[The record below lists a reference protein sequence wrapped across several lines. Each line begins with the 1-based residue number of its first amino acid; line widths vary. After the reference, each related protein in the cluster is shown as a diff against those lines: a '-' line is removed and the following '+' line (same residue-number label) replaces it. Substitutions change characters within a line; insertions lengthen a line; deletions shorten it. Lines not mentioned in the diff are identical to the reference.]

1 MPTISYLLLIAGLLL
16 FLSTLASKISERFGV
31 PALLMFLAVGML
43 AGSEGIGRIYF
54 DDPLIANFI
63 GTVALAY
70 ILFSGGL
77 DTNWRNIRPVLG
89 RGLLLSTLGVAGTGL
104 VLGLFVWGV
113 LDFSFGGALLLA
125 AIVSSTDAAAVFSV
139 LRSRGV
145 SLKGNL
151 RPLLE
156 LESGSNDPMAV
167 FLTIGLIELLTNP
180 GASWVVLVPMFVLQ
194 MFVGA
199 AVGLGA
205 GKLAAILLNRV
216 RLDYEGLYPVL
227 SLSMVILVFG
237 LAALLGGN
245 GFLAVYLAG
254 IVGGNSDILHKRSIV
269 RFHDGLNWLMQI
281 GMFLTLGLLVFP
293 SHLVPVAG
301 VGLGVSAVLMFVA
314 RPIAVYLCL
323 WGSHFSVRERTLVAW
338 TGLRGAVPIV
348 LATFPLLA
356 NYPQS
361 ERVFNI
367 VFFVVLTSVL
377 LQGRSLMM
385 VARWLGVD
393 EPLASRPRYPLE
405 FDRTE
410 DIDGETCEF
419 NIQPDS
425 TSVGQRV
432 MDLRLPANV
441 LILLIRRGRKFL
453 VPGGQT
459 RIEPHDTLLVLAE
472 QELLQATRDVFEAKT
487 LTTALAEPA
496 SNDISMNTQWSPIP
510 RDSEQGEEQSN

>member
-1 MPTISYLLLIAGLLL
+1 MASIPNLLLIVGVLL
-16 FLSTLASKISERFGV
+16 FLSTLASKVSERFGV

-43 AGSEGIGRIYF
+43 AGSEGIGGIYF
-54 DDPLIANFI
+54 DDPLTANFI

-77 DTNWRNIRPVLG
+77 DTNWRCTRPVLA
-89 RGLLLSTLGVAGTGL
+89 RGLLLSTLGVAVTAL

-113 LDFSFGGALLLA
+113 LGFTFAGALLLA

-167 FLTIGLIELLTNP
+167 FLTIGLIQLLTTP
-180 GASWVVLVPMFVLQ
+180 GASWVGLIPMFLLQ
-194 MFVGA
+194 MSVGA
-199 AVGLGA
+199 GVGLGA
-205 GKLAAILLNRV
+205 GHLAALLLNRV

-227 SLSMVILVFG
+227 SLSMVVLVFG

-254 IVGGNSDILHKRSIV
+254 IVGGNSDILHKRSLV
-269 RFHDGLNWLMQI
+269 RFHDGLGWLMQI

-293 SHLVPVAG
+293 SHLLPVVG
-301 VGLGVSAVLMFVA
+301 VGLGVSAALMFVA

-323 WGSHFSVRERTLVAW
+323 WRSDFNVRERTLVAW

-356 NYPQS
+356 DYPQS

-377 LQGRSLMM
+377 LQGRSLMLL
-385 VARWLGVD
+385 ARWLGVD

-410 DIDGETCEF
+410 DMDGVTCEF

-425 TSVGQRV
+425 TAVGQRV
-432 MDLRLPANV
+432 MDLKLPANV
-441 LILLIRRGRKFL
+441 LILLIRRGRRFL
-453 VPGGQT
+453 VPSGQT
-459 RIEPHDTLLVLAE
+459 RIEPQDTLLVLAE
-472 QELLQATRDVFEAKT
+472 SDLLPAIRALMEAKT
-487 LTTALAEPA
+487 PAAVSESRFDGITAARNHN
-496 SNDISMNTQWSPIP
+496 S
-510 RDSEQGEEQSN
+510 QSQDFEHDEKQSQ

>member
-1 MPTISYLLLIAGLLL
+1 MLNISYLLLIYGLLL
-16 FLSTLASKISERFGV
+16 FLSALASKVSERIGV
-31 PALLMFLAVGML
+31 PALLMFLAVGMV
-43 AGSEGIGRIYF
+43 AGSEGIGGIYF

-63 GTVALAY
+63 GTAALAF

-77 DTNWRNIRPVLG
+77 DTNWQSIRPVLG
-89 RGLLLSTLGVAGTGL
+89 RGLLLSTLGVGVTAL
-104 VLGLFVWGV
+104 VLALFLWGA
-113 LDFSFGGALLLA
+113 LGFTFAGALLLS

-167 FLTIGLIELLTNP
+167 FLTIGLIQILTVS
-180 GASWVVLVPMFVLQ
+180 GATSVGMLPMFLLQ
-194 MFVGA
+194 MSVGA
-199 AVGLGA
+199 TIGLGG
-205 GKLAAILLNRV
+205 GKMTSLLLNRV

-227 SLSMVILVFG
+227 SMSIVALLFG
-237 LAALLGGN
+237 LAAVLGGN

-254 IVGGNSDILHKRSIV
+254 IVVGNNDILHKRSIV
-269 RFHDGLNWLMQI
+269 RFHDGLSWLMQI

-293 SHLVPVAG
+293 SHLLPVAG

-314 RPIAVYLCL
+314 RPVAVYLCL
-323 WGSHFSVRERTLVAW
+323 WRSDFSLPERTLVAW

-356 NYPQS
+356 DYPES
-361 ERVFNI
+361 ERAFNI

-385 VARWLGVD
+385 LARWLGVD
-393 EPLASRPRYPLE
+393 EPLGSRPRYPLE

-410 DIDGETCEF
+410 DMDGETCEF
-419 NIQPDS
+419 DVRPDS
-425 TSVGQRV
+425 AAVGQRV
-432 MDLRLPANV
+432 MDLKIPANV

-459 RIEPHDTLLVLAE
+459 RIEAHDTLLVLA
-472 QELLQATRDVFEAKT
+472 QQDQLQAIRDLLWAKAPVAEAPEAAPEDT
-487 LTTALAEPA
+487 NA
-496 SNDISMNTQWSPIP
+496 DTQ
-510 RDSEQGEEQSN
+510 QS